1 MPRFGPPTQEQIDK
15 TRALYARQPSTAGC
29 EPDPRVETLVED
41 LIGRVADKWT
51 MLVLEVLVEHG
62 ECRFTRLS
70 ELVSGISQKM
80 LTQTLRRME
89 RDGLLTRKVHAV
101 VPPKVEY
108 KVTDLGLTLSA
119 AFCGVWVWAAE
130 NLRGVE
136 AARTQFDKRA
146 TEVGQPSPLH
156 ASEL

>member
-1 MPRFGPPTQEQIDK
+1 MARFGRPTQEQIDK
-15 TRALYARQPSTAGC
+15 AQALYARCPLSAGC

-51 MLVLEVLVEHG
+51 MLVLQVLVKRG
-62 ECRFTRLS
+62 ESRFTRLS

-80 LTQTLRRME
+80 LTQTLRQME
-89 RDGLLTRKVHAV
+89 RDGLLTRKVHPI

-119 AFCGVWVWAAE
+119 AFIGVWVWAAE
-130 NLRGVE
+130 NLQRVE
-136 AARTQFDKRA
+136 AARSEFDEKA
-146 TEVGQPSPLH
+146 ASLH
-156 ASEL
+156 GK